1 MENILNRKKKVA
13 EHCAPLPLVDFV
25 GHNDEVLNLL
35 YEPQANGLP
44 DLSLGL
50 IFAGSVRPEVA
61 QYADK
66 MLLHGSTPNRYATA
80 DEAMEFTPINEFQLG
95 REREVFSSQLVNMLK
110 KYSEEH
116 KDLE

>member
-13 EHCAPLPLVDFV
+13 ELCAPLPLKEFV

-35 YEPQANGLP
+35 YQPQANGLP

-50 IFAGSVRPEVA
+50 LFAGSVRPEVA

-66 MLLHGSTPNRYATA
+66 MLLHGSSPNRYETA
-80 DEAMEFTPINEFQLG
+80 DEAIEFTPIHELQLG
-95 REREVFSSQLVNMLK
+95 REREVYSSQMVNMLK
-110 KYSEEH
+110 KYSEKH